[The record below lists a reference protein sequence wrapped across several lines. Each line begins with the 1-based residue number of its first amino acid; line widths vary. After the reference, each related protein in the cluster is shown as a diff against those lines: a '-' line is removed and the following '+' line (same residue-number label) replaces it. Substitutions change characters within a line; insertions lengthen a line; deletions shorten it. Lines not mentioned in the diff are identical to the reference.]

1 MPAFDAP
8 QQLVL
13 LVAPV
18 VAYLLAARD
27 PRRTRLQLIAA
38 AALGGAA
45 AGLFVCAVLSL
56 GAPSLVASLGLWPWL
71 AVYTVEGAL
80 IGLCGVIARAAGV
93 WLSRRP

>member
-1 MPAFDAP
+1 MPVFDAP
-8 QQLVL
+8 QQLAL

-27 PRRTRLQLIAA
+27 PERTRLHLIAA

-45 AGLFVCAVLSL
+45 SGLFVCAVLSL
-56 GAPSLVASLGLWPWL
+56 GAPSLGASLELWPWL
-71 AVYTVEGAL
+71 ASYTVAGAL
-80 IGLCGVIARAAGV
+80 LGLCGVIARAAGA